1 MVDTIL
7 NNLRSIVPFG
17 GAWLPC
23 RCCRTHFGSSFL
35 PGYLPCS
42 WLADDV
48 LSFSKSYVNG
58 IIMKVRFLLFYIR
71 LLCIHDVAIIWKKN
85 MYIILKL
92 ISIYIYTY
100 VEFISLLRSWFCFVC
115 KNSRFAGVLPQTSKP
130 ATFSRTTSK
139 WIDPTGSRGVMPWC
153 KREMGGS
160 PKSYTWTSRLLHDC
174 LINYV
179 CLIWFQCFLNYR

>member
-115 KNSRFAGVLPQTSKP
+115 VKTVDLLVFYLRPANQQRSAGRPQN
-130 ATFSRTTSK
+130 
-139 WIDPTGSRGVMPWC
+139 GSIRQGPEVWC
-153 KREMGGS
+153 LGANVRWVVP
-160 PKSYTWTSRLLHDC
+160 PKVTLEHHDYC
-174 LINYV
+174 MIV
-179 CLIWFQCFLNYR
+179 W